1 MMFFLLPVCVS
12 TIDMVTSTLP
22 YIEVENSATTI
33 AVSIGGAINH
43 FVLRKT
49 ISVFGCNAR
58 PPRSA

>member
-1 MMFFLLPVCVS
+1 
-12 TIDMVTSTLP
+12 MVTSTLP